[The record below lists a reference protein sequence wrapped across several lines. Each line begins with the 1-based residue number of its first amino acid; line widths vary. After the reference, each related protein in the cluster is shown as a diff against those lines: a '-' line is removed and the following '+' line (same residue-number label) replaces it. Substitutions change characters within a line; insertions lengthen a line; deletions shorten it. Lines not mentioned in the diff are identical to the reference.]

1 MSGGSSRAGVEAA
14 ECSRGVLIVEPTVG
28 VVKSLPPSVCLP
40 LCFKGGGRRSTLA
53 SEALVSNTGRLRD
66 LSGVSG
72 EDGCCT
78 AGGSA
83 GVVGSGP

>member
-14 ECSRGVLIVEPTVG
+14 ECSRGVLNVEPTVG
-28 VVKSLPPSVCLP
+28 VVRSLPPSKCLP
-40 LCFKGGGRRSTLA
+40 LCLNGGGRRSTLA
-53 SEALVSNTGRLRD
+53 SEALVSNTGRFLD

-72 EDGCCT
+72 EDGCCIT
-78 AGGSA
+78 GGSA